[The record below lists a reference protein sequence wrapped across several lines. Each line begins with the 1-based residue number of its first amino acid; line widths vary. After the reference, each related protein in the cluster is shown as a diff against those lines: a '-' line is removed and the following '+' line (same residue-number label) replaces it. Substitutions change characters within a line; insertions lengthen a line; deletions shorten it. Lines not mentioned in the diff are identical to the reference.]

1 MFGQKW
7 NNLAIS
13 SVMLKMLHSFY
24 IAVARSSE
32 NNVGH
37 IFCYILRHQHELT
50 FVFRLLLITLH
61 FVAFISCT

>member
-1 MFGQKW
+1 MQRKEMLGWKW

-24 IAVARSSE
+24 TTVARSSE

-37 IFCYILRHQHELT
+37 ILCYLHLQIPT
-50 FVFRLLLITLH
+50 LID
-61 FVAFISCT
+61 SYCTYLGYCS